1 MKKLLIFLLFTSV
14 TVFSQNGFDQGNT
27 FYRNEKYKEAAQ
39 AYEQVL
45 KSGKESAEVYFNL
58 ANSYYKL
65 NQVAPAVY
73 NYEKALQ
80 MKPGDSD
87 IRNNL
92 DFAHK
97 MMIDEVKEVPRVG
110 FRKIISD
117 FTSMFNYNQ
126 WAWIAV
132 FFAVFSALA
141 FAVYYF
147 SRVAVYKRIFFI
159 GMFAFVFLMCLSIS
173 SAAFE
178 RGRSRSERPAIVF
191 SGIATVKSEPR
202 NSGGDVAALHEGTK
216 VYIQESLESWNRVTL
231 PDGNDGW
238 IESSAIRELK

>member
-1 MKKLLIFLLFTSV
+1 MKKLLLFLLFASAS
-14 TVFSQNGFDQGNT
+14 VFSQNAFEQGNA

-58 ANSYYKL
+58 GNSYYKL
-65 NQVAPAVY
+65 NQVAPAIY

-80 MKPGDSD
+80 LKPGDSD
-87 IRNNL
+87 TKNNL
-92 DFAHK
+92 VFAHK

-110 FRKIISD
+110 FRKMISD
-117 FTSMFNYNQ
+117 FTSMFSYDR

-132 FFAVFSALA
+132 FLAVFSAAA

-147 SRVAVYKRIFFI
+147 AHRASYKRIFFI
-159 GMFAFVFLMCLSIS
+159 GMFAFIFLMCLSIA

-178 RGRSRSERPAIVF
+178 RGRIRSERPAIVF
-191 SGIATVKSEPR
+191 SGIAAVKSEPR
-202 NSGGDVAALHEGTK
+202 SSGGDVAVLHEGTK
-216 VYIQESLESWNRVTL
+216 VYVQESLESWNRVTL